1 MPVGIVPVVGR
12 RTLAKAKV
20 ENPVSGRLYS
30 LIELK
35 PFLLSIMLF
44 TRNLATSIRDID
56 PFGIPPSLMQW
67 ILPLEGSFFKATGRI
82 I

>member
-30 LIELK
+30 L
-35 PFLLSIMLF
+35 
-44 TRNLATSIRDID
+44 
-56 PFGIPPSLMQW
+56 MQW